1 MQMSLFWLLNLI
13 LHSSI
18 LESIRDQKRVTKP
31 PKRYGFEDMAAYALH
46 AAEEI
51 DSNEPATYQEAI
63 NHPEA
68 ENWLLAM
75 KEEMESLYKN

>member
-1 MQMSLFWLLNLI
+1 
-13 LHSSI
+13 
-18 LESIRDQKRVTKP
+18 
-31 PKRYGFEDMAAYALH
+31 MAAYALH

-51 DSNEPATYQEAI
+51 DSNEPTTYKEAI

-75 KEEMESLYKN
+75 KEEMESLYKNILCTVNVTL

>member
-1 MQMSLFWLLNLI
+1 
-13 LHSSI
+13 
-18 LESIRDQKRVTKP
+18 
-31 PKRYGFEDMAAYALH
+31 MAAYALH

-75 KEEMESLYKN
+75 KEEIESLYKNQT